1 MNKDDILRLIKNYL
15 HSEVIDPGV
24 QLNSNSK
31 FTELGMDSFSIINLI
46 LTLESQTGISLVENG
61 IRADDIETIDSLT
74 NFVLSRT

>member
-31 FTELGMDSFSIINLI
+31 FRSNR
-46 LTLESQTGISLVENG
+46 QISG
-61 IRADDIETIDSLT
+61 CKIDDG
-74 NFVLSRT
+74 F